1 MIFNSTCARLYHV
14 EAHAPSHEPG
24 NKLGFTSAAEQGPAV
39 LSEGGGGGGLH
50 HEEVVVVVDST
61 DNQEVGEE
69 EESDEATTR
78 RMMMRRRR
86 TYSKRDLQK
95 LLI

>member
-39 LSEGGGGGGLH
+39 LSEGGGGGGGGGGLGD
-50 HEEVVVVVDST
+50 EDTNVVMNVINIV
-61 DNQEVGEE
+61 
-69 EESDEATTR
+69 TR
-78 RMMMRRRR
+78 HKF
-86 TYSKRDLQK
+86 SKFF
-95 LLI
+95 I

>member
-1 MIFNSTCARLYHV
+1 VIFNSTCARLYHV

-50 HEEVVVVVDST
+50 HEEEVVVDST